1 MKNIM
6 ERLGTIFANAMAELN
21 KTLTTAL
28 DQKRATILNRIDTL
42 NKIKTELKDDR
53 EELDELGAALETASD
68 QLDDMVN
75 DIDFLV
81 EEVDETLEPSIE
93 EIEDEDF
100 DIDDYVVDEDTED

>member
-1 MKNIM
+1 M
-6 ERLGTIFANAMAELN
+6 EKLGTIFANAMAQLN
-21 KTLTTAL
+21 QTLTTAL
-28 DQKRATILNRIDTL
+28 DQKRATILERIDTL
-42 NKIKTELKDDR
+42 GKIKTELKADR
-53 EELDELGAALETASD
+53 EELDELGMALETASD

-81 EEVDETLEPSIE
+81 EDIDETLEPSIE